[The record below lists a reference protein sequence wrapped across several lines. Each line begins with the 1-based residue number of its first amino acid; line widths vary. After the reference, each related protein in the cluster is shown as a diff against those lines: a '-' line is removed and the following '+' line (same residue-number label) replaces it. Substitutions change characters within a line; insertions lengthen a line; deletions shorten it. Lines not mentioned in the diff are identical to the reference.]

1 MDMKKILLLAG
12 LMIVVLL
19 SCKKI
24 TTPTVV
30 YQITATI
37 NGKDYVFNKNISFD
51 TSFLSGD
58 VEVDIAAF
66 DKDSNQLYFNVE
78 TLDSLHTITYKDS
91 LDGIS
96 ELGFGFQKASGAE
109 YIPLRGASNPFIITF
124 ISITKTSIAGTF
136 EGTIYPIG
144 SMGADTT
151 QAPLIVT
158 NGKFN
163 VSQQ

>member
-1 MDMKKILLLAG
+1 MKKILLLAG
-12 LMIVVLL
+12 LMIIVLS
-19 SCKKI
+19 SCKK
-24 TTPTVV
+24 TKTASTV

-51 TSFLSGD
+51 TSFSSGD
-58 VEVDIAAF
+58 AEVDIAAF
-66 DKDSNQLYFNVE
+66 DKDSNQLYFNIE
-78 TLDSLHTITYKDS
+78 TLGSLHAITYKDS

-109 YIPLRGASNPFIITF
+109 YIPLENALDPFTITF
-124 ISITKTSIAGTF
+124 TSITKTSIAGTF
-136 EGTIYPIG
+136 EGNIYPIG

-163 VSQQ
+163 INQE